1 MAVKGAGLRASGKL
15 LELPPDPIDGAR
27 AVFLPDNNGYILAPF
42 PVAPVNVNDCILLP
56 DSLKELMRITRS
68 IGVSLKG
75 SFLNLDGVFDS
86 RNNRKRIFN
95 RGMVPNIPENPRNRK
110 RPKPGPKRIFDA
122 AIHELRLVVER
133 TFAWEDK
140 FKRLLLRF
148 ERIQSRHLGFKRI
161 AYALINLRRFCPA

>member
-1 MAVKGAGLRASGKL
+1 MTASSIAEQSTYLAVIASSLRTPAWASCRSKL
-15 LELPPDPIDGAR
+15 PISVVNSCCNWATLGWERLLVR
-27 AVFLPDNNGYILAPF
+27 ALSTAIKV
-42 PVAPVNVNDCILLP
+42 
-56 DSLKELMRITRS
+56 
-68 IGVSLKG
+68 
-75 SFLNLDGVFDS
+75 
-86 RNNRKRIFN
+86 
-95 RGMVPNIPENPRNRK
+95 
-110 RPKPGPKRIFDA
+110 FDA